1 MPDAIVSLLDF
12 DNTLIDNDRIVADLL
27 SYLQRE
33 VGDTCRRR
41 YWEIFEE
48 LRAKFD
54 YTDYLGALQRFRD
67 EHPRDPHLVPLSLF
81 LLNYRFDRVLFPSA
95 LDVVAHLRQWSRPV
109 MLADGDILLQS
120 YKLDRSGVYEAVAK
134 HALICV
140 HKENELDMVVERYPA
155 EHYVMVDDKLRVLT
169 AMKEKWGD
177 RLTTVFPRQG
187 HYALDPEILGKYP
200 APDVTIDRIG
210 DLLEH
215 DLGTLIANA
224 QA

>member
-1 MPDAIVSLLDF
+1 MASDAIVCLLDF

-67 EHPRDPHLVPLSLF
+67 EHPHDPHLVALSLF
-81 LLNYRFDRVLFPSA
+81 LLNYRFEQALFPKA
-95 LDVVAHLRQWSRPV
+95 LEVVAHVRQWSRPV

-120 YKLDRSGVYEAVAK
+120 YKLDRSGVYRAVERQV
-134 HALICV
+134 LICV
-140 HKENELDMVVERYPA
+140 HKEKELDVVLERYPA
-155 EHYVMVDDKLRVLT
+155 DHYVMVDDKLRVLT
-169 AMKEKWGD
+169 AMKEKWGGK
-177 RLTTVFPRQG
+177 LTTIFPRQG
-187 HYALDPEILGKYP
+187 HYALDPDILGKCP
-200 APDVTIDRIG
+200 APDLTIERIG
-210 DLLEH
+210 ELLEY
-215 DLGTLIANA
+215 DLEKLVAKV
-224 QA
+224 

>member
-1 MPDAIVSLLDF
+1 MASDSVICLLDF

-27 SYLQRE
+27 SYLQHE

-67 EHPRDPHLVPLSLF
+67 EHPHDPHLVSLSLF
-81 LLNYRFDRVLFPSA
+81 LLNYRFDKVLFPDT
-95 LDVVAHLRQWSRPV
+95 LRVVEHVNKWSRPV
-109 MLADGDILLQS
+109 ILADGDVLLQS
-120 YKLDRSGVYEAVAK
+120 HKLARSGVYDAVEK
-134 HALICV
+134 RVLICI
-140 HKENELDMVVERYPA
+140 HKENELDMVLERYPA
-155 EHYVMVDDKLRVLT
+155 DHYVMVDDKLRILT

-187 HYALDPEILGKYP
+187 HYALDPDILGKYP
-200 APDVTIDRIG
+200 AADVTIESVG
-210 DLLEH
+210 ELLQH
-215 DLGTLIANA
+215 DLMSLTNSA
-224 QA
+224 